1 MALNP
6 ELNLIAKIV
15 ETGQLKE
22 VLDANI
28 TPGSFSSTECREA
41 FKYILDYWRSPATAG
56 NVPTLEMVE
65 DAVLSI
71 HLPEVTRLKM
81 NAVIDSMLRHLVQ
94 WKLEELSSDLDAKL
108 NAGEDPRELVGMVQQ
123 RSMALT
129 GLQTGSKDLV
139 LSECS
144 DEIMQEYEEDRDRE
158 GIRGIPW
165 PWPTFNEE
173 TGGAN
178 EGEMTILYGRP
189 KSMKTWLLL
198 CIAAYAYDFASRRVL
213 IYTREMH
220 PKVIRRRLIATLIGA
235 PYQAYKKGRL
245 REYEV
250 APGYTLEDKHRDVV
264 KSFEQ
269 DEVTCLNETGYHKG
283 IIITGDRDGNR
294 YGGGVMGLRQKIEDH
309 KPDLV
314 CVDGIY
320 LMRDDRTGQ
329 RSVKWQNIANVTQD
343 LHNACLEANVPF
355 VGTTQANRDS
365 EDRKGEITMRGIS
378 FSDSF
383 AMDCDYG
390 VNVIRKGLDE
400 SKASELALVVTGAR
414 ETSLLGFPVNG
425 IPATDFTQMKQ
436 PARHADGSIRLNPV
450 TGRTLYEPVIFNKPE
465 DIQEMFKGE
474 KEARQ
479 EERRRLR
486 EQAQNALK
494 RTKSRVD
501 QNKRATNP
509 TATRQT
515 GRRSR

>member
-1 MALNP
+1 MALTP
-6 ELNLIAKIV
+6 ELDLIAKIV

-28 TPGSFSSTECREA
+28 VPSSFSSKECRES
-41 FKYILDYWRSPATAG
+41 FEYILDYWRDPATAG
-56 NVPTLEMVE
+56 NVPTLDMVE
-65 DAVLSI
+65 EAVFNI
-71 HLPEVTRLKM
+71 HLPDVTRLKM
-81 NAVIDSMLRHLVQ
+81 NAVIDNMLRHVAH
-94 WKLEELSSDLDAKL
+94 WKLADLAVEIDEKLISD
-108 NAGEDPRELVGMVQQ
+108 DPRDIVGMVQQ
-123 RSMALT
+123 RSMALV
-129 GLQTGSKDLV
+129 GLQTRTNDLV

-144 DEIMQEYEEDRDRE
+144 DEIMREYEEDRDRE

-178 EGEMTILYGRP
+178 EGEMTIFYGRP

-198 CIAAYAYDFASRRVL
+198 SIAAYAYDFASRRVL

-245 REYEV
+245 AEYEV

-264 KSFEQ
+264 KSFEE
-269 DEVTCLNETGYHKG
+269 DEITCLNETGYHKG
-283 IIITGDRDGNR
+283 VIITGDRDGHR

-343 LHNACLEANVPF
+343 MHNACLEANIPF

-425 IPATDFTQMKQ
+425 IPATNFSQMRQ
-436 PARHADGSIRLNPV
+436 PARHADGSIRLDPV
-450 TGRTLYEPVIFNKPE
+450 TGRTMYDLVVFQSPK

-474 KEARQ
+474 QEARK
-479 EERRRLR
+479 EEQRRLE
-486 EQAQNALK
+486 EQTQSAFK
-494 RTKSRVD
+494 RTRARME
-501 QNKRATNP
+501 QNKRASNP
-509 TATRQT
+509 TSTRQT